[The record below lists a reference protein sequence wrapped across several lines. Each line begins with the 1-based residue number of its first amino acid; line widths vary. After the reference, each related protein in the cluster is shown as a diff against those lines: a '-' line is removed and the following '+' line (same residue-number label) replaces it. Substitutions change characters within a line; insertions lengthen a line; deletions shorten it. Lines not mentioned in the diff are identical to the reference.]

1 MSRSLDVQ
9 RNARGIMI
17 VKGMHECH
25 KHHVILHKLCTRF
38 GKTNLDY
45 IEKSKNFFYW
55 GAAPSKYAHAT

>member
-1 MSRSLDVQ
+1 
-9 RNARGIMI
+9 MI